1 MSASMHLFTGFV
13 LVLVG
18 AVLAIGF
25 PDAEFAWFTGRPFGV
40 VLAIF
45 GVIDLA
51 QGFRERGRSSDG

>member
-51 QGFRERGRSSDG
+51 QGFRERSHSSDT

>member
-1 MSASMHLFTGFV
+1 MSASMHLFTGSL

-40 VLAIF
+40 LLAVF
-45 GVIDLA
+45 GVVDLA
-51 QGFRERGRSSDG
+51 QGLRERRRSSDG

>member
-18 AVLAIGF
+18 AVLAIGY

-51 QGFRERGRSSDG
+51 QGFRERSRSSDT

>member
-1 MSASMHLFTGFV
+1 MSASMHLFTGSL

-40 VLAIF
+40 VLVIF
-45 GVIDLA
+45 GVVDLV
-51 QGFRERGRSSDG
+51 QGFRERGRPSDG

>member
-18 AVLAIGF
+18 VVLAIGF
-25 PDAEFAWFTGRPFGV
+25 PEAEFAWFTGRPFGV

-51 QGFRERGRSSDG
+51 QGFRERGRSSDA

>member
-1 MSASMHLFTGFV
+1 MSASLHLFTGSL

-45 GVIDLA
+45 GVVDLA
-51 QGFRERGRSSDG
+51 QGFRDRGRPSDG

>member
-1 MSASMHLFTGFV
+1 MSASMHLLTGSL

-40 VLAIF
+40 VLVVF
-45 GVIDLA
+45 GVVDLA
-51 QGFRERGRSSDG
+51 QGFRERGRRSDG